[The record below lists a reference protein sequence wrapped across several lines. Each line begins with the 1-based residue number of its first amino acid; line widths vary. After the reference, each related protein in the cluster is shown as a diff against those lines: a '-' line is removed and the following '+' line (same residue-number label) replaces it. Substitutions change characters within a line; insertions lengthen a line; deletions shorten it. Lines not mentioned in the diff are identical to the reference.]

1 MSKEERILVTGG
13 AGFIG
18 SSVIER
24 AIKEGK
30 EVHCLD
36 HRNDLDK
43 LSHLNGSVN
52 TVNIDTT
59 NKNDLRSFLEKYSFS
74 GVIHLAA
81 VSRVVWGEK
90 DPQKC
95 KEVNVDGT
103 QNLLECLEETGQN
116 PWFIFGSSREVYGE
130 PTSTPVK
137 ENAPKM
143 PINIY
148 GETKLAGEQ
157 AVREW
162 SVRTG
167 NSSVILRFSNVYGNE
182 KDILDRVL
190 PRFILWA
197 LKGQPLEIH
206 GGNQLIDFTHIDD
219 TVEGIFRAIDYLG
232 NGCPLHDDFHL
243 LTGKG
248 TTLQE
253 VAGIISDYLGQD
265 VQLVK
270 KDCRNYDVDRF
281 VGEPSK
287 AMSKIKFKARV
298 KPEKGI
304 PMTIDRFREVFSL

>member
-1 MSKEERILVTGG
+1 MTTEERILVTGG

-24 AIKEGK
+24 AIDEKK
-30 EVHCLD
+30 EVYCLD
-36 HRNDLDK
+36 YRSDLDK
-43 LSHLNGSVN
+43 ISHLSGSVN
-52 TVNIDTT
+52 TVNLDTR
-59 NKNDLRSFLEKYSFS
+59 NKDDLKSFLQKHRFS

-81 VSRVVWGEK
+81 VSRVIWGEK
-90 DPQKC
+90 NPQRC

-130 PTSTPVK
+130 PSSTPVK

-148 GETKLAGEQ
+148 GETKLAGERM
-157 AVREW
+157 VRDW
-162 SVRTG
+162 SIRTG
-167 NSSVILRFSNVYGNE
+167 NPSVVLRFSNVYGNE
-182 KDILDRVL
+182 RDILDRVL
-190 PRFILWA
+190 PRFILRS

-206 GGNQLIDFTHIDD
+206 GGRQLIDFTHISD
-219 TVEGIFRAIDYLG
+219 TVEGIFRTIDYLG
-232 NGCPLHDDFHL
+232 NGCQVHDDFHL

-253 VAGIISDYLGQD
+253 VARIISDQIGQD
-265 VQLVK
+265 IQLVEK
-270 KDCRNYDVDRF
+270 ECRNYDVVRF

-287 AMSKIKFKARV
+287 AESKIKFKARI

-304 PMTIDRFREVFSL
+304 LMTIDRFREVFLL